1 MINKQDIV
9 LLMTGSVR
17 PANMPNTVL
26 VNSNR
31 RLNQYVS
38 AIQFYIKE
46 TPYRIVFVENTNTD
60 LSHFFDEDRDRCE
73 FITFNGNNFDVK
85 LGKGYGEG
93 LIIKEAFQNSIFF
106 NERSYV
112 IKISGRYILSNFN
125 EMADKSFRKKSF
137 NSNYI
142 LCNINPYSRGGHKY
156 ASSVM
161 FGANVN
167 FYKKYFLSSLKRID
181 ESNGVWFEHVL
192 YESIHDAIQQHYKL
206 WNFPIP
212 IIKEVESGSTGQNF
226 KHPSLL
232 IKFAYW
238 VKYIMYKFR
247 LFRI

>member
-1 MINKQDIV
+1 
-9 LLMTGSVR
+9 
-17 PANMPNTVL
+17 
-26 VNSNR
+26 
-31 RLNQYVS
+31 
-38 AIQFYIKE
+38 
-46 TPYRIVFVENTNTD
+46 
-60 LSHFFDEDRDRCE
+60 
-73 FITFNGNNFDVK
+73 
-85 LGKGYGEG
+85 
-93 LIIKEAFQNSIFF
+93 
-106 NERSYV
+106 
-112 IKISGRYILSNFN
+112 
-125 EMADKSFRKKSF
+125 
-137 NSNYI
+137 
-142 LCNINPYSRGGHKY
+142 
-156 ASSVM
+156 M